1 MGDIFP
7 VFLQV
12 AKHKYV
18 KAHSQPLPVG
28 CVLLILM
35 SRSGQAISPAPFAVR
50 YARLLRL
57 SSSRISR
64 RGSGTGGR
72 YSPRE

>member
-18 KAHSQPLPVG
+18 KAHSQPLPAG
-28 CVLLILM
+28 CVLLIFM
-35 SRSGQAISPAPFAVR
+35 SSSGQATSPAPFAVR
-50 YARLLRL
+50 QGGFAQAFFFSNFSPGQRH
-57 SSSRISR
+57 
-64 RGSGTGGR
+64 RGQI
-72 YSPRE
+72 